1 MPTKDSELISA
12 FLKEFTSRLTKEFP
26 EEIDFILLFG
36 SAARGEF
43 KAGISDVD
51 LIIQVRKKRSV
62 EKVEEFAEKIF
73 WTLDT
78 KHGTRLREVCSTKRE
93 GLFSLLEKEVKL
105 YKPFE
110 VLGPD
115 DIKWQEG
122 KITSPG
128 LGAFAVIAPIHQFA
142 KKVKSEGRI
151 LYGRN
156 ILDEIRIEEHF
167 FENLKAI
174 TLPYALSLLGLPVSV
189 IFPDKGLK
197 YSLKAV
203 LYSVDNQISVLDAA
217 YARTASLN
225 MKILRAELGNMYSI
239 RLARE
244 AIHAKRNFDRIK
256 KDWSYIDK
264 VAFCAQAPIYIFYN
278 NMLSLI
284 SYLRNSWPSPL

>member
-1 MPTKDSELISA
+1 MPTKDSELVNS
-12 FLKEFTSRLTKEFP
+12 FLKDFTNQLTKKYK

-51 LIIQVRKKRSV
+51 LIIQVKKKALVS
-62 EKVEEFAEKIF
+62 KVENFAEKIF
-73 WTLDT
+73 WALDT
-78 KHGTRLREVCSTKRE
+78 KHKTQLAKVCSTKRE

-115 DIKWQEG
+115 DIKWEEG

-128 LGAFAVIAPIHQFA
+128 LGAFAIIAPIHQFA
-142 KKVKSEGRI
+142 KKVKSEGKI

-156 ILDEIRIEEHF
+156 ILDEIKIEEHF
-167 FENLKAI
+167 FENIKAI
-174 TLPYALSLLGLPVSV
+174 TLPYVLSIFAVPVS
-189 IFPDKGLK
+189 IILPDKGLK

-203 LYSVDNQISVLDAA
+203 LYSVDNQISVLDAHH
-217 YARTASLN
+217 ARTASLN

-244 AIHAKRNFDRIK
+244 AIHAKRNFNRIK

-278 NMLSLI
+278 NVLSII
-284 SYLRNSWPSPL
+284 SCLRNS